1 MAPIEKPGP
10 ILGNCRRKCV
20 KHSGAT
26 LTKPMNAVLSS
37 SPFISSS
44 VVRFSSC
51 LQIFPASESFP
62 VSWLFTSGCWNI
74 ELQLHHQ
81 SFQWIFRVDFLSER
95 LIWPPCHPRA
105 SQKSSPTPQ
114 LKTINSL
121 VFSLVYAPTL
131 ISIHDYWK
139 NYSLTLWTFVGQV
152 MSLLFNTLSWLVI
165 TVFPRSKHL
174 LISWL

>member
-1 MAPIEKPGP
+1 M
-10 ILGNCRRKCV
+10 
-20 KHSGAT
+20 SGSLQPHGLWHT
-26 LTKPMNAVLSS
+26 RLPCPSPSPRVCSNLCPLSWWCH
-37 SPFISSS
+37 PTISSS
-44 VVRFSSC
+44 VVPFSSC

-62 VSWLFTSGCWNI
+62 MSWLFTSGGRNI

-81 SFQWIFRVDFLSER
+81 SFQWIFRVDFLSDR
-95 LIWPPCHPRA
+95 LIWSCYPRD

-121 VFSLVYAPTL
+121 VLSLVYAPTL

-139 NYSLTLWTFVGQV
+139 NYSLTLWTFVDQV
-152 MSLLFNTLSWLVI
+152 MSLLFNTLSWFVI

>member
-1 MAPIEKPGP
+1 MSDSLQPHGLWHTRLPCP
-10 ILGNCRRKCV
+10 SPSPRVCSNSC
-20 KHSGAT
+20 
-26 LTKPMNAVLSS
+26 PLSWWCH
-37 SPFISSS
+37 PTISSS
-44 VVRFSSC
+44 VVPFSSC

-121 VFSLVYAPTL
+121 VLSLVYAPTL